1 MFKTFLVKRLGGSAN
16 KQIPTSFPAFEASVC
31 KLPPSKQYQGTFSP
45 FPEPDFPQSLYG
57 TRSPTNRGHIRGA
70 TVEPGFTNIPMTPP
84 FTLEINRTVAA
95 LAAETGS
102 SPIVADKSCVERKAQ
117 PALRPQLPY
126 ASPTCFRGMKRVDE
140 ARKHG
145 GVLALGR
152 VTRTTGRRMVWLK
165 VWNGRAHVM
174 VDKAQH
180 NNWKRKHFT
189 NDVERRQ
196 HEL

>member
-1 MFKTFLVKRLGGSAN
+1 
-16 KQIPTSFPAFEASVC
+16 
-31 KLPPSKQYQGTFSP
+31 
-45 FPEPDFPQSLYG
+45 
-57 TRSPTNRGHIRGA
+57 
-70 TVEPGFTNIPMTPP
+70 MTPWI
-84 FTLEINRTVAA
+84 THEINRTVSA
-95 LAAETGS
+95 LAAETRS
-102 SPIVADKSCVERKAQ
+102 SPTVADKSCVTRKAQ

-126 ASPTCFRGMKRVDE
+126 ARPACFKGIKRVDD

-180 NNWKRKHFT
+180 NNWKRKYFT

>member
-1 MFKTFLVKRLGGSAN
+1 
-16 KQIPTSFPAFEASVC
+16 
-31 KLPPSKQYQGTFSP
+31 
-45 FPEPDFPQSLYG
+45 
-57 TRSPTNRGHIRGA
+57 
-70 TVEPGFTNIPMTPP
+70 MTPWI
-84 FTLEINRTVAA
+84 TLEINRTVSA
-95 LAAETGS
+95 LATEMRS
-102 SPIVADKSCVERKAQ
+102 SPTVADKSRVTREAQ
-117 PALRPQLPY
+117 PALCPQLPY
-126 ASPTCFRGMKRVDE
+126 ARPACFKGLKRVDA

-145 GVLALGR
+145 SVLALGR

-180 NNWKRKHFT
+180 DNWKRKYLS